1 MARVGR
7 LAGALLLETLTAN
20 ERAWYLLGDTKV
32 PCNWQAAGFRT
43 PAERDVKHERWV
55 RLVPVGSPALQGT
68 TLEIEAEGEEVAQRV
83 AARLTIDRT
92 GSVSERLW
100 RLVVGEDEADDPTSA
115 EIAASWLFEMPG
127 PVWDIVRDAVLK
139 CS

>member
-1 MARVGR
+1 
-7 LAGALLLETLTAN
+7 
-20 ERAWYLLGDTKV
+20 LLGDTKV
-32 PCNWQAAGFRT
+32 PCNWQAAGFIA
-43 PAERDVKHERWV
+43 PADRDVKRERWV
-55 RLVPVGSPALQGT
+55 QLVPVGSPALQGT
-68 TLEIEAEGEEVAQRV
+68 TLEIGAEGEEVAQRV